1 MKHSNVAIFV
11 PHIGCPNQ
19 CSFCNQKSISQTAK
33 QPDADDVLKICG
45 NALEYMGEK
54 ARNAEIAFFGGS
66 FTAIE
71 QGYMLSLL
79 KAARQFVGEGKFSG
93 IRISTRPDAIDQEKL
108 MLLKSFGVTAIEL
121 GVQSMDDEVL
131 RLNERGHTSAD
142 VEKSAQLVKQSG
154 IQLGLQMM
162 TGLYGDTENGSIKT
176 AEKII
181 ALKPSTV
188 RIYPT
193 AVIKHTRLAQLYS
206 SGEYRPQTTQEA
218 VKLCARLLLMFE
230 QAGINVIRLGLHAS
244 DGLEG
249 DIIAGAYHPAFREL
263 CEGEIMLGNALEYI
277 EKNSLAKG
285 GCNVFVNEKSI
296 SRMAGQHRCNI
307 DKLFALGY
315 NIKIKKDNSLQKYGL
330 YIQAG

>member
-1 MKHSNVAIFV
+1 
-11 PHIGCPNQ
+11 
-19 CSFCNQKSISQTAK
+19 
-33 QPDADDVLKICG
+33 
-45 NALEYMGEK
+45 
-54 ARNAEIAFFGGS
+54 
-66 FTAIE
+66 
-71 QGYMLSLL
+71 MLSLL